1 MAFAHS
7 AYFGSISM
15 LDQGR
20 VRTRMRVQLQGANI
34 SAAGT
39 NLGTFVSKLAAV
51 TDAFIEE
58 YTLEDVWRTDVLFTA
73 AEPHGRASMKALIT
87 VALTTPGKN
96 ASVEIPCPSSGDGPN
111 ASIFVAASGQGYDLV
126 NPAAVPVS
134 DFCNTSNAGAQ
145 IFISDGE
152 NTIVGPFVK
161 GIRTTRK
168 SNTF

>member
-7 AYFGSISM
+7 AYYGTISM

-20 VRTRMRVQLQGANI
+20 VRTRARVKLQGGTIA
-34 SAAGT
+34 AAGSA
-39 NLGTFVSKLAAV
+39 LGDYVSKLAAV

-58 YTLEDVWRTDVLFTA
+58 YVLEDVWRTNVLFTD

-96 ASVEIPCPSSGDGPN
+96 ASVEIPCPSSGDGAN
-111 ASIFVAASGQGYDLV
+111 ASIFAGGSGVLYDTVDPSLT
-126 NPAAVPVS
+126 PVS
-134 DFCNTSNAGAQ
+134 DFLNTSNVGGD
-145 IFISDGE
+145 IYVSDGE
-152 NTIVGPFVK
+152 NTITGPFVK

-168 SNTF
+168 SNTV